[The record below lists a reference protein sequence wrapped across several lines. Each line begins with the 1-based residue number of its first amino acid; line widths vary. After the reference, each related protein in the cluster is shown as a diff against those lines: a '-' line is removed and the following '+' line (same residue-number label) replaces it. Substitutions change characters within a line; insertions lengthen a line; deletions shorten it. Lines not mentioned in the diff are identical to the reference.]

1 MFGMKTVAEQLDWSW
16 SDGWLL
22 MALLLA
28 QGTKGAR
35 LVELIATADLTNH
48 AIPTAQELSS
58 ALTKFARCRLVT
70 ASRGRYRLSPRH
82 VSALRKAY
90 AGRGGMFSSGDKG
103 LKWLKRAALAPA
115 IKREIHI
122 SKAQAKAA
130 YDKYL
135 SKVWSK

>member
-1 MFGMKTVAEQLDWSW
+1 MKRLTGQLEWSW

-35 LVELIATADLTNH
+35 LCELIAAADLTNH
-48 AIPTAQELSS
+48 AIPTARELSS

-70 ASRGRYRLSPRH
+70 ASRGRYLLSPRH
-82 VSALRKAY
+82 VPALWKAY
-90 AGRGGMFSSGDKG
+90 EGRGGLFSSGDKG

-115 IKREIHI
+115 VKRRIPI
-122 SKAQAKAA
+122 SDAQVKAA
-130 YDKYL
+130 YDQYH
-135 SKVWSK
+135 STIWSN